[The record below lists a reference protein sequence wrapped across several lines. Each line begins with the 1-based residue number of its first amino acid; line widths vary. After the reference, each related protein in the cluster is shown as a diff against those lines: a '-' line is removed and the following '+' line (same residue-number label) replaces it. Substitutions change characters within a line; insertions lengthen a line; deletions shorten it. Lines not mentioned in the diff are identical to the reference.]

1 MTSLPILGLAAILP
15 PIVLFAASIADGGHG
30 LWNDFT
36 SYWLAG
42 RLVAA
47 GETPYDIAAL
57 AALGAR
63 EGIAFEVGTGY
74 SYPLPFAVAM
84 VPLSALSFTLAASL
98 FTAASLLLFGLAVA
112 SWLRDER
119 VWRAGPAVTLGA
131 ALAAGLYTP
140 VHRSLF
146 FGQANL
152 LVFAGLALG
161 VRLWLGGDRRRDVIG
176 GIWIG
181 LVGIVKVA
189 PLALALPLLLAR
201 RVAGLV
207 GIGAGAAGA
216 MLVAA
221 ALAPSGLLGMDRLV
235 RLGEPDPY
243 WTNQSINGFASR
255 LTIGSDRVVAIL
267 PGVDARL
274 LGSVLLV
281 LFGIA
286 TMVVLVRSRRLLEP
300 SVWIGLA
307 IALALVAATA
317 GAPKNSF
324 WNQVPALIG
333 AGLLLAPI
341 TGGQAVLRRSEL
353 ALLAA
358 WYGLAML
365 QWWLDSLSIG
375 LRSFGPAGTVL
386 SSAALYGVIA
396 LWAAIGSRMLR
407 PRAPR
412 TTELPAAL

>member
-63 EGIAFEVGTGY
+63 EGIVFEVGTGY

-140 VHRSLF
+140 VHGSLF

-181 LVGIVKVA
+181 LVGILKVA

-201 RVAGLV
+201 RVGGLV

-216 MLVAA
+216 MLAAA

-286 TMVVLVRSRRLLEP
+286 SIVVLVRSRRLLEP

-307 IALALVAATA
+307 IALALVGHGRRAEELLLE
-317 GAPKNSF
+317 P
-324 WNQVPALIG
+324 G
-333 AGLLLAPI
+333 AGTHRRGPAPRADHRRSSRPAPQRARSP
-341 TGGQAVLRRSEL
+341 GRVVRPRHAAMVARQPLDRSAVLRPGRHGAVVGCPVRSHR
-353 ALLAA
+353 AVGCDRQSDAA
-358 WYGLAML
+358 A
-365 QWWLDSLSIG
+365 
-375 LRSFGPAGTVL
+375 A
-386 SSAALYGVIA
+386 SA
-396 LWAAIGSRMLR
+396 SNH
-407 PRAPR
+407 
-412 TTELPAAL
+412 